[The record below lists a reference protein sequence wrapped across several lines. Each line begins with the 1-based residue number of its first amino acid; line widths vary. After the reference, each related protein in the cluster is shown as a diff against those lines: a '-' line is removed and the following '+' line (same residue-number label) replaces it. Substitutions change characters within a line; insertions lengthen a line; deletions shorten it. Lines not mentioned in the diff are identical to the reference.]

1 VPEGAGDGLWNGSY
15 DRVGPGDGRA
25 AACGGEDG
33 VGAPAAAAGDDPGGD
48 GAGEVAGGTPGGV
61 VNTWDTSR
69 ITDEAASFGDCD
81 LARSVREPV
90 RSAAT
95 PNPAA
100 ARPSDAQGRGRRSSA
115 QRAWRADGLGPLHDE
130 DPRSISVRMSWSSS
144 RSILIC
150 LPR

>member
-1 VPEGAGDGLWNGSY
+1 VPDGAGDGRWYGSY
-15 DRVGPGDGRA
+15 DRVGPGDRSRVGRI
-25 AACGGEDG
+25 AACGGADG
-33 VGAPAAAAGDDPGGD
+33 EGAPAADAGDDDGGD
-48 GAGEVAGGTPGGV
+48 GAGDVAGGV

-81 LARSVREPV
+81 VANSVSEPV

-100 ARPSDAQGRGRRSSA
+100 ARPSEAQGRRRLSSA

-144 RSILIC
+144 RSILIG